1 VNSRALLASIIILVP
16 SGANAHAF
24 AQRYDLPLPL
34 WHYLVGAGA
43 TVALSFV
50 VAARFLR
57 SGEGR
62 IPTLRLA
69 LPVQA
74 ATLVEHLLRLIAL
87 GAFLLLLTAGFIGDQ
102 GDWDSNLLP
111 VTVWVIWWVGLTF
124 ISALIG
130 DIWPLV
136 DPWRTAGRL
145 MAFRKPML
153 PWPHRIGAWPAVLLF
168 LLFAWLELAW
178 TENAMPRKLAE
189 MIVAYSLLT
198 WTGMVLF
205 GIETW
210 RANADPF
217 ARFFSLVARFAPFA
231 IERRAVLIVRPLSAG
246 LRAKE
251 PPSDATTGFV
261 LLVLATVSFD
271 GIAETPLWEAVV
283 GRAMGLLYDAGI
295 VGAIG
300 YTAASSLVKT
310 VGLVITPLL
319 FATVYVGTCALVG
332 RIAGESAYFTARRY
346 VLSLVPIAI
355 AYHLAHYLSYL
366 LIQGQAIWPLLSDP
380 LNLGWDLFGTR
391 GHAIDI
397 GVVEMRVIWLFAV
410 VAIIVG
416 HVAATT
422 LAHMEA
428 LRVGRGRKIAVASQV
443 PMLVLMVSYTM
454 LSLWILS
461 QPIVET

>member
-1 VNSRALLASIIILVP
+1 VTARGLLTSIIILIS

-34 WHYLVGAGA
+34 WHYLIGAGA

-50 VAARFLR
+50 VAAFFLR
-57 SGEGR
+57 SGERG

-69 LPVQA
+69 MPMQA
-74 ATLVEHLLRLIAL
+74 AAILEHLLRLLAL
-87 GAFLLLLTAGFIGDQ
+87 GAFVLLLTTGFLGEQ

-111 VTVWVIWWVGLTF
+111 VTVWVIWWVGITF

-130 DIWPLV
+130 NVWPLI
-136 DPWRTAGRL
+136 DPWRAAGRL
-145 MAFRKPML
+145 IAPCKPVL
-153 PWPHRIGAWPAVLLF
+153 PWPNYFGAWPAVLLF
-168 LLFAWLELAW
+168 FVFAWLELAW
-178 TENAMPRKLAE
+178 TENAMPRKLAG

-198 WTGMVLF
+198 WTGMTLF
-205 GIETW
+205 GVETW

-217 ARFFSLVARFAPFA
+217 ARFFSLFARFAPFA
-231 IERRAVLIVRPLSAG
+231 IERRAMLIIRPLGAG

-251 PPSDATTGFV
+251 PPSDATASFV
-261 LLVLATVSFD
+261 LLALAAVSFD
-271 GIAETPLWEAVV
+271 GIAETPSWEAAV
-283 GRAMGLLYDAGI
+283 GKAMGLLYDIRI
-295 VGAIG
+295 VQTIG

-310 VGLVITPLL
+310 LGLVLTPLF

-332 RIAGESAYFTARRY
+332 GIAGESVQLTARRY

-391 GHAIDI
+391 EHEIDI
-397 GVVEMRVIWLFAV
+397 GVVDMRFIWLFAV
-410 VAIIVG
+410 VAIVIG

-428 LRVGRGRKIAVASQV
+428 LRAGRGQTIAVASQI